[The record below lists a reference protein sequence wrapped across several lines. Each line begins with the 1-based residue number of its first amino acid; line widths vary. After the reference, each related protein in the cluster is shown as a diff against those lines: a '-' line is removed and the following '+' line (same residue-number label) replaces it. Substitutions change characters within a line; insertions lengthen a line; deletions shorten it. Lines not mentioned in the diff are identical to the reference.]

1 MHRVARRM
9 GGRPAEG
16 GFTLVELLM
25 VLVVGVIL
33 LTIGAP
39 AFNDTVKNNRL
50 VASMNALSGMLGSAR
65 AEAIAQRATVTICS
79 STDGAECDED
89 EWGKGWISFLDL
101 DNDGEVEVD
110 DGETVLRRAN
120 AVPGTISV
128 ALVGVTTVRYGSQGF
143 ATTGANS
150 TFRLCDDRGDTHG
163 RALLVSSTGRVSVAT
178 DTDAEPDGIVDDA
191 AGGNIDCP

>member
-1 MHRVARRM
+1 M

-65 AEAIAQRATVTICS
+65 AEAIAQRATVTVCGS
-79 STDGAECDED
+79 SDGESCDG
-89 EWGKGWISFLDL
+89 EWAQGWISFLDSATAP
-101 DNDGEVEVD
+101 DTAGVVD
-110 DGETVLRRAN
+110 AGDTVLRRAN

-128 ALVGVTTVRYGSQGF
+128 ALAGADTTVSYGSQGF

-191 AGGNIDCP
+191 AGDNIDCP

>member
-1 MHRVARRM
+1 MVVRRM
-9 GGRPAEG
+9 AGRPGEG

-65 AEAIAQRATVTICS
+65 AEAIAQRATVTVCS

-89 EWGKGWISFLDL
+89 EWEKGWISFLDL
-101 DNDGEVEVD
+101 DNDGAVD
-110 DGETVLRRAN
+110 ADDTVLRRAN

-128 ALVGVTTVRYGSQGF
+128 ALAGDDATVSYDSQGF
-143 ATTGANS
+143 ARTGANS
-150 TFRLCDDRGDTHG
+150 TFRLCDNRGDAHG

-178 DTDAEPDGIVDDA
+178 DTSATPDGIVDDA
-191 AGGNIDCP
+191 DGDNIDCP

>member
-1 MHRVARRM
+1 MHMVVRRM
-9 GGRPAEG
+9 EGRPGEG

-50 VASMNALSGMLGSAR
+50 VASLNALSGMLGSAR
-65 AEAIAQRATVTICS
+65 AEAIAQRATVTVCGS
-79 STDGAECDED
+79 SDGESCDG
-89 EWGKGWISFLDL
+89 EWAQGWISFLDG
-101 DNDGEVEVD
+101 DNDGTADAD
-110 DGETVLRRAN
+110 DTVLRQAN

-128 ALVGVTTVRYGSQGF
+128 ALVGDDATVSYDSQGF
-143 ATTGANS
+143 ARTGANS
-150 TFRLCDDRGDTHG
+150 TFRLCDNRGDTHG

-178 DTDAEPDGIVDDA
+178 DTDATPDGIVDDA
-191 AGGNIDCP
+191 DGDNIDCP